1 MPHSDIT
8 QVRRNTRHGFTLL
21 TAALLLVACG
31 GGGGGDSTPTPPT
44 NTAPNV
50 TASAAQTVPRNTAVT
65 LSAAAS
71 DSGGTA
77 GLSFEWVQTA
87 GTAVSLSD
95 AMTSDATFTSPDVAA
110 DEVLMF
116 EVTVTDAGGLSDT
129 DTTDVT
135 VLRNVAPVAAAGDDQ
150 NVEQTDTVTLSGG
163 ATDDDP
169 IGELTFAWTQTAGP
183 VVTIDRPDAAV
194 ASFVAPG
201 VTGIASL
208 TFRLTVTDAFGEVSV
223 DEIVVQVF
231 EDLNA
236 SSVSG
241 KVEYQFVPFSNG
253 ALSYGQQEMRPVRGA
268 TVQVIDAGDGSTVLG
283 QTVTNDTGDYVI
295 ATTVA
300 SNVFLRVRAELKR
313 TGTPG
318 WDVEVRDNTGQAAT
332 LALANRPLYVLD
344 GTPFNTV
351 VGPQTVDLQA
361 MSGWGGASYTGTRAA
376 APFSVLDTIYSAIQ
390 LVIGADPNAVF
401 APLDAFWSVNNSPTV
416 NAGGIDDGELGTSF
430 YRGDLDSLFLLGE
443 EDTDTEEFD
452 IFVVAHEWGHYFE
465 DNFSRSDSVGGSHS
479 LSQRLDPRL
488 AFGEGFGNAVSAM
501 INEGDTYFDTQG
513 AQQGSGFSFSLEN
526 NAASATNRGWF
537 SERSVQVVLYDIF
550 DSDAD
555 LFDDVSLGFGPIFD
569 VLTNEQADGVPFTT
583 IYPFIE
589 ALRARNPGAVTQ
601 IDALLAAQRIVGDN
615 DGYGTNETESAGRP
629 NVTLPIYTVIT
640 PDGTPQ
646 EVCSSNVFDPD
657 EDGNKLGI
665 RRFVRFTIAAAGT
678 YNVAIVTN
686 NPPAT
691 GQSDPDAFVFDGP
704 NLVGGGN
711 SGVADREDF
720 TLTNFQP
727 GEYAM
732 EVYEFSYLRGS
743 TPAITQPDSLTCFD
757 ITISN

>member
-1 MPHSDIT
+1 MSGLNIRWVGR
-8 QVRRNTRHGFTLL
+8 QARHGFTLIA
-21 TAALLLVACG
+21 TALLLAACG

-87 GTAVSLSD
+87 GTAVTLSD

-116 EVTVTDAGGLSDT
+116 EVTVTDPGGLTDT

-135 VLRNVAPVAAAGDDQ
+135 VLRNIAPVAAAGADQ
-150 NVEQTDTVTLSGG
+150 DVEQTDTVTLSGT

-169 IGELTFAWTQTAGP
+169 VADLTFAWTQIAGP
-183 VVTIDRPDAAV
+183 SVTIDRPDAAV
-194 ASFVAPG
+194 ATFVAPG
-201 VTGIASL
+201 VSGIASL
-208 TFRLTVTDAFGEVSV
+208 TFRLTVTDLFGEVSV

-253 ALSYGQQEMRPVRGA
+253 ALSYSQQQMRPVRGA
-268 TVQVIDAGDGSTVLG
+268 TVQAIDAADGTTVLG
-283 QTVTNDTGDYVI
+283 QAVTNDTGDYVI
-295 ATTVA
+295 ATT
-300 SNVFLRVRAELKR
+300 SGNSIFLRVRAELKR
-313 TGTPG
+313 AGTPG
-318 WDVEVRDNTGQAAT
+318 WDVEVRDNTAQT
-332 LALANRPLYVLD
+332 SLALGSRPLYVLD
-344 GTPFNTV
+344 GATFNTV

-376 APFSVLDTIYSAIQ
+376 APFSILDTIYSAIQ
-390 LVIGADPNAVF
+390 LVNSADPNAVF

-443 EDTDTEEFD
+443 EDSDTEEFD

-501 INEGDTYFDTQG
+501 INEGETYFDTQG
-513 AQQGSGFSFSLEN
+513 AQQGSGFSFSLESN
-526 NAASATNRGWF
+526 DASASNRGWF

-550 DSDAD
+550 DADAD
-555 LFDDVSLGFGPIFD
+555 LFDDVSLGFGPIYD
-569 VLTNEQADGVPFTT
+569 VLINEQADGVPFTT

-589 ALRARNPGAVTQ
+589 ALRARNPAAVTD
-601 IDALLAAQRIVGDN
+601 IDALLASQRIVGDN

-665 RRFVRFTIAAAGT
+665 RRFVRFTIATPGD

-686 NPPAT
+686 NPPAA
-691 GQSDPDAFVFDGP
+691 GQSDPDAFVFNGRD
-704 NLVGGGN
+704 LVGGGN

-743 TPAITQPDSLTCFD
+743 VPAITQPDSLTCFD